1 MEYCDVRGIGRSS
14 SLMYG
19 SGDKIV
25 GHSQMIPLFDNAMIL
40 EIAYSFAVPKNILR
54 NSENNP

>member
-19 SGDKIV
+19 SEDKIV
-25 GHSQMIPLFDNAMIL
+25 GHSRMIPLFDNAMIL
-40 EIAYSFAVPKNILR
+40 EIAYSFAVL
-54 NSENNP
+54 ENFKE